1 MFDRPPA
8 VARTSV
14 LSGTYGNMCSP
25 MARAKRREQQAARVL
40 RSRGWSLRRI
50 ANELDVSLTSASVW
64 VRDVPMPA
72 FEERVIEASSTE
84 PSAETGLRRCSRCA
98 QVLPLDRFNRHGSG
112 RQWWCRECFSAYF
125 RARGAIHRQ
134 QTREAELRRQRAA
147 REFIRRHLAT
157 QRCADCG
164 EADVRVIEF
173 DHLGAKRGDI
183 SKLVGVGLSLRALKR
198 EIAGCEAVCVNCHR
212 RRTARR
218 AKWRKAAS
226 NWRSVAS
233 ARTKHEAAR
242 VEFAYGVLERSGC
255 TDCGSS
261 ELCVLEFDHIREKRA
276 HVIQLARSGCSQE
289 RLEIEIAACEVR
301 CANCHRRRTH
311 RQHSQSVPLNL

>member
-1 MFDRPPA
+1 MPDRPPDA
-8 VARTSV
+8 SGHDRV
-14 LSGTYGNMCSP
+14 SGTYGNMRSP
-25 MARAKRREQQAARVL
+25 MARAKRGEQQAARVL

-64 VRDVPMPA
+64 VRDVPMPLV
-72 FEERVIEASSTE
+72 EELVIEASSTE
-84 PSAETGLRRCSRCA
+84 TPAETSLRRCSRCA

-134 QTREAELRRQRAA
+134 QTRAAELRRQRAA

-164 EADVRVIEF
+164 EADPRVIEF
-173 DHLGAKRGDI
+173 DHLSEKRGDI
-183 SKLVGVGLSLRALKR
+183 SKLVATGLSLRALKR

-212 RRTARR
+212 RRTAKR
-218 AKWRKAAS
+218 AKWRKGAS

-233 ARTKHEAAR
+233 GRTKHEAAR
-242 VEFAYGVLERSGC
+242 VEYSYGVLESRGC
-255 TDCGSS
+255 IDCGAS
-261 ELCVLEFDHIREKRA
+261 ELCVLEFDHVGDKRA
-276 HVIQLARSGCSQE
+276 HVVQLARSGSGQK
-289 RLEIEIAACEVR
+289 RLEAEIAACEVR
-301 CANCHRRRTH
+301 CANCHRRRTCGQYS
-311 RQHSQSVPLNL
+311 RSRPTL